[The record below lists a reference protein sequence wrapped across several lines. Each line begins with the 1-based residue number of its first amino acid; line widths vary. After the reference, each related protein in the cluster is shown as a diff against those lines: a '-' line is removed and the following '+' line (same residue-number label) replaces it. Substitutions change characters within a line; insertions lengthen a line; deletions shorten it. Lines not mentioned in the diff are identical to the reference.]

1 MADRTK
7 KFLWSSLIGMVL
19 VCIVVFL
26 MLAFFMNKKTTESI
40 QEITTIYM
48 EELNKQLQEKFSSV
62 IDLRLG
68 QVGEV
73 VAQIPEGGECRALPL
88 PWRNRAQPQ

>member
-73 VAQIPEGGECRALPL
+73 VAQIPEGGFE
-88 PWRNRAQPQ
+88 NREKCSAC

>member
-73 VAQIPEGGECRALPL
+73 VAQIPGLRTGKKCSAC
-88 PWRNRAQPQ
+88 

>member
-48 EELNKQLQEKFSSV
+48 EELNK
-62 IDLRLG
+62 
-68 QVGEV
+68 
-73 VAQIPEGGECRALPL
+73 
-88 PWRNRAQPQ
+88 

>member
-73 VAQIPEGGECRALPL
+73 VAQIPEGGVENREEMLGRAL
-88 PWRNRAQPQ
+88 R